1 MKKFIA
7 VLAALIF
14 ISSFALAE
22 GYKVGDTVVLGQYE
36 QDNDP
41 SAKEPI
47 EWQVLEVDGDRAL
60 ILSKLC
66 LEVVI
71 FYPERVPMYWG
82 KSDLRKWMNGEFYEQ
97 AFSPEEKDRILLSA
111 IKNANPHGMKGAW
124 QDTEDYVFLLS
135 KEEVLNFFPSMPERV
150 AYPTEYA
157 KAKGCT
163 LSPEIGSC
171 RWWTRSNG
179 ARKVDMWGIRL
190 DGRMTAYGMQ
200 DVDWPGNTMRPAM
213 WIKNNNIIKK

>member
-14 ISSFALAE
+14 ISSFALAD
-22 GYKVGDTVVLGQYE
+22 GYKVGDTLFLGQYE

-97 AFSPEEKDRILLSA
+97 AFSSEEKDSILLST
-111 IKNANPHGMKGAW
+111 IKNANPHGMKGAG

-135 KEEVLNFFPSMPERV
+135 KEEVLNFFLSMPERV
-150 AYPTEYA
+150 AYPTEYV

-213 WIKNNNIIKK
+213 WIKNNNKK